1 MVWHPLGIRI
11 EAAGKRYGR
20 QWVLRHRNWEVLP
33 GTTVALLGANGSGK
47 SSLLRLMCG
56 FDAPT
61 EGEVKWTSNGQS
73 LDAMEVPLTLT
84 YCAPDQSLMPDLTV
98 DEHLDLHF
106 RLRDAL
112 PEMNADNARNLA
124 LLSTKGNVRIR
135 ELSSGMRQRLSLTL
149 AFATTS
155 SAIFL
160 DEPCSHLDQA
170 GRTWY
175 RELVLQWRLDRTLV
189 VASNHDEQEYPGV
202 TSRMDLSL

>member
-11 EAAGKRYGR
+11 KAAGKRYGR
-20 QWVLRHRNWEVLP
+20 QWILRHRNWEVLP

-61 EGEVKWTSNGQS
+61 EGEVQWSSNGQT

-98 DEHLDLHF
+98 DEQLDLHF

-112 PEMNADNARNLA
+112 PEMDAVAARNLA

-149 AFATTS
+149 AFTTSS

-202 TSRMDLSL
+202 TDRMDLSL